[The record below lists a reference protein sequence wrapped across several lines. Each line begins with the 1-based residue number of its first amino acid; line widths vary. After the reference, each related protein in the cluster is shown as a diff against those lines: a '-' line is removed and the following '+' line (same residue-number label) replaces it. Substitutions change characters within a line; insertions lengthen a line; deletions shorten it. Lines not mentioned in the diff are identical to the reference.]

1 MERREP
7 SVRELFRTASRLAQT
22 FVMRP
27 PSHGSGALT
36 AGGQAGAISRGG
48 MHHRR
53 SHDDMEA
60 AAKGGEGGGSR
71 PHSPDDMA

>member
-27 PSHGSGALT
+27 ASQGSGALT
-36 AGGQAGAISRGG
+36 AAGLVSANSRGG

-53 SHDDMEA
+53 SHDDVEA

-71 PHSPDDMA
+71 PPSPDDMA